1 MKWLHLQRRVR
12 KSEGRGPRPR
22 HPGCLGMA
30 LLLSLMVGMPVGE
43 VHSQEKPGTRRARPT
58 APPPPVQKTPEPA
71 EDYRYP
77 TVKDRRDPLEP
88 LIKEPPKVADAK
100 PKCGPGSSSGRAPGP
115 LERFD
120 FSALKLVG
128 IVWGELGR
136 KALIKAPD
144 GKSYFATVDTYMGK
158 YCGKVIAVENDQLV
172 IEELY
177 VDAEGKEVPK
187 TLNIPLRRKDKKEG

>member
-1 MKWLHLQRRVR
+1 MKWLQRQRRVG
-12 KSEGRGPRPR
+12 KSEVRWPGPRKPW
-22 HPGCLGMA
+22 CLGVV
-30 LLLSLMVGMPVGE
+30 LLLSLLVGVPVGG
-43 VHSQEKPGTRRARPT
+43 VHSQEKPGARRARPT

-71 EDYRYP
+71 EDYRYN
-77 TVKDRRDPLEP
+77 VQGRRDPLEP
-88 LIKEPPKVADAK
+88 LLKEVKIANSK
-100 PKCGPGSSSGRAPGP
+100 PKCGPGSSPGRALGP

-120 FSALKLVG
+120 FSVLKLVG

-172 IEELY
+172 IEEIY
-177 VDAEGKEVPK
+177 VEEGKEVPK
-187 TLNIPLRRKDKKEG
+187 TLMIPLRRKDKKEG

>member
-1 MKWLHLQRRVR
+1 MTFCLGIKLSDGLVGIADTRVLSGNEMVVARKVSVYQEERQALFLMTAGLRSLRDKAVTYFEESLAQHEEPLDHLFKAVNLFAAQVRRVAQ
-12 KSEGRGPRPR
+12 EDRG
-22 HPGCLGMA
+22 
-30 LLLSLMVGMPVGE
+30 SL
-43 VHSQEKPGTRRARPT
+43 QE
-58 APPPPVQKTPEPA
+58 
-71 EDYRYP
+71 
-77 TVKDRRDPLEP
+77 
-88 LIKEPPKVADAK
+88 
-100 PKCGPGSSSGRAPGP
+100 SG
-115 LERFD
+115 LTFD

-136 KALIKAPD
+136 KALINAPD

-158 YCGKVIAVENDQLV
+158 YCGKVIAVQNDQLV

>member
-1 MKWLHLQRRVR
+1 MKWLHLQRRLG
-12 KSEGRGPRPR
+12 KSEVREPGPR
-22 HPGCLGMA
+22 HPWCLGVT
-30 LLLSLMVGMPVGE
+30 LLLSLLIGGLVGGGS
-43 VHSQEKPGTRRARPT
+43 SQEPPGTRGGRPT
-58 APPPPVQKTPEPA
+58 APPPPVQKTQEPA
-71 EDYRYP
+71 DDYRYN
-77 TVKDRRDPLEP
+77 VQGRRDPLDP
-88 LIKEPPKVADAK
+88 LVKPEVKPVDTK
-100 PKCGPGSSSGRAPGP
+100 PKCAPGSPLEKAPGP

-144 GKSYFATVDTYMGK
+144 GKSYFATVNTYMGK
-158 YCGKVIAVENDQLV
+158 YCGKVIAVQNDQLV

>member
-1 MKWLHLQRRVR
+1 MKWLHLQRRLG
-12 KSEGRGPRPR
+12 KSEVRGPGPR
-22 HPGCLGMA
+22 HPWCLGVA
-30 LLLSLMVGMPVGE
+30 LLLSLLIGVLVGGVY
-43 VHSQEKPGTRRARPT
+43 SQEQPGTKRVRPT
-58 APPPPVQKTPEPA
+58 APPPPVEKAQEPA
-71 EDYRYP
+71 EDYRYN
-77 TVKDRRDPLEP
+77 VQGRRDPLEP
-88 LIKEPPKVADAK
+88 LLKEVKIVDAK
-100 PKCGPGSSSGRAPGP
+100 PKCAPGSSPGRAPGP

-158 YCGKVIAVENDQLV
+158 YCGKVIAVQNDQLV

>member
-1 MKWLHLQRRVR
+1 MKWLRLQKRLG
-12 KSEGRGPRPR
+12 KSEVRGLGPS
-22 HPGCLGMA
+22 HPWCLRLA
-30 LLLSLMVGMPVGE
+30 LLLSLLVAGLVGGVD
-43 VHSQEKPGTRRARPT
+43 SQEQPSPRRVRPM
-58 APPPPVQKTPEPA
+58 APPLPVQKTQEPA
-71 EDYRYP
+71 EDYRYN
-77 TVKDRRDPLEP
+77 VQGRRDPLEP
-88 LIKEPPKVADAK
+88 LVKEVKVVDAK
-100 PKCGPGSSSGRAPGP
+100 PKCAPGSSPGRASGP

-120 FSALKLVG
+120 FAALKLVG

-144 GKSYFATVDTYMGK
+144 GKSYFATVNTYIGK